1 MTAPLPV
8 AERPELTILEGGRGR
23 PSHTRLAEMRDLIA
37 DLRDELQASLDERRA
52 FASLALAAA
61 RRSQVALANGHSP
74 ATLLDALER
83 AAVREGIR
91 ALAAGVDDDGP
102 VSA

>member
-1 MTAPLPV
+1 MSAVPV
-8 AERPELTILEGGRGR
+8 ARRPELHVLEGGRGR
-23 PSHTRLAEMRDLIA
+23 PSHTRLDALRALVE

-52 FASLALAAA
+52 FASVVLATA

-74 ATLLDALER
+74 ATLLDGLER

-91 ALAAGVDDDGP
+91 AMSAGVDDREP
-102 VSA
+102 A